1 MQVTPARR
9 VSFQFSTAL
18 GVVLLVL
25 VGALST
31 IPVAFVLLGSVTVGN
46 PGQPMHF
53 GLDGWREVLFTS
65 RTTIGAIGTS
75 FLLSVRAPIGV
86 VVGFILAWL
95 IVRARI
101 PGHGLFEFGFWI
113 AFFLP
118 ALPVTFGWILLL
130 DPNYGLIN
138 EALKTVLGISISV
151 FNIYSIPGILWVH
164 LVSSTI
170 PIMVILLTPAL
181 RRFDSN
187 LEDAARVCG
196 SGRMD
201 SLRRI
206 TVPILAPAI
215 LVAMIAGFIRS
226 LEAFEVEQ
234 LLGVPSGIMVYS
246 TRIYDYINQQP
257 ANYSSAMALST
268 FFLVLL
274 FILAFLYQHFT
285 ATRQYYTVTGRGAGV
300 RPVDIGTWKYVASAI
315 CVGLLVISV
324 LVPIVMLCLASFMRG
339 FGFFFIN
346 DPYTT
351 ANWQMVLGDRI
362 FGRSMVTSL
371 QVGFGVAILGV
382 ALYSLVSYVIVR
394 TRMAGRNLLSLLVW
408 LPWAIP
414 GILLGMSML
423 WLIVTAPVLNV
434 LYGTIGGL
442 ILALLVKDMPLGAQ
456 MLKTSFMQ
464 ISDELEQA
472 SRVCGANWLK
482 TYRYVVLPLI
492 APMVLSVFILL
503 FINSL
508 RDISTTILLT
518 SPQARPLPVLM
529 LEFAMDGNMSGA
541 SVVATIIA
549 LLAVGVAIVARA
561 GGLRLSGNL

>member
-1 MQVTPARR
+1 
-9 VSFQFSTAL
+9 
-18 GVVLLVL
+18 
-25 VGALST
+25 
-31 IPVAFVLLGSVTVGN
+31 
-46 PGQPMHF
+46 
-53 GLDGWREVLFTS
+53 
-65 RTTIGAIGTS
+65 
-75 FLLSVRAPIGV
+75 
-86 VVGFILAWL
+86 
-95 IVRARI
+95 
-101 PGHGLFEFGFWI
+101 
-113 AFFLP
+113 
-118 ALPVTFGWILLL
+118 
-130 DPNYGLIN
+130 
-138 EALKTVLGISISV
+138 
-151 FNIYSIPGILWVH
+151 
-164 LVSSTI
+164 
-170 PIMVILLTPAL
+170 
-181 RRFDSN
+181 
-187 LEDAARVCG
+187 
-196 SGRMD
+196 
-201 SLRRI
+201 
-206 TVPILAPAI
+206 
-215 LVAMIAGFIRS
+215 
-226 LEAFEVEQ
+226 
-234 LLGVPSGIMVYS
+234 
-246 TRIYDYINQQP
+246 
-257 ANYSSAMALST
+257 
-268 FFLVLL
+268 
-274 FILAFLYQHFT
+274 
-285 ATRQYYTVTGRGAGV
+285 
-300 RPVDIGTWKYVASAI
+300 
-315 CVGLLVISV
+315 
-324 LVPIVMLCLASFMRG
+324 
-339 FGFFFIN
+339 
-346 DPYTT
+346 
-351 ANWQMVLGDRI
+351 MVLGDRV